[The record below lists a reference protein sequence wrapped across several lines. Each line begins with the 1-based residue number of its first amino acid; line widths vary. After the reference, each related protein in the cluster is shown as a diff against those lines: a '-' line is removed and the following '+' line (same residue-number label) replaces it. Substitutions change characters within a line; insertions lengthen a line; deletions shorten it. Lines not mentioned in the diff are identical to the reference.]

1 MFAAIG
7 VEGLALGH
15 AISYLFGTAVQAFVL
30 ARRVGGLDRKRVT
43 DSIVRI
49 TAAGALMGAAVWGT
63 SEAIEE
69 MITPIGLTQQ
79 LIVLVVPVAIGGAAY
94 LGLAYLLRVPEFGG
108 VRNLVRGR
116 GNV

>member
-43 DSIVRI
+43 DSLLRT
-49 TAAGALMGAAVWGT
+49 TAAGALMGAAVWGV
-63 SEAIEE
+63 SEAVEG
-69 MITPIGLTQQ
+69 MVTPTGLAQQ
-79 LIVLVVPVAIGGAAY
+79 MFLLVVPVAIGGAAY
-94 LGLAYLLRVPEFGG
+94 LGLAYLFRVPEFSG
-108 VRNLVRGR
+108 VRNLVRKGS
-116 GNV
+116 V